1 MINHLNNS
9 FLMTSLTYFLCHYLF
24 LKYLIFTT
32 NISLWKFNQ
41 YYLKYDTWLLNI
53 ISFVNTWFFLIII
66 YNVLRQIVIK
76 PQNVK
81 KERVSVPFLFVVI
94 FYVSVKPFANKTG
107 YNISYNRY
115 QIHSSYVIIYLIYYP
130 PFFYYYLLQYI

>member
-53 ISFVNTWFFLIII
+53 ISFVNTWFFLTII

-94 FYVSVKPFANKTG
+94 FYVVVKPSANKTG

>member
-53 ISFVNTWFFLIII
+53 ISFVNTWFFLTII

-81 KERVSVPFLFVVI
+81 KERVSVPFLFVII

>member
-1 MINHLNNS
+1 MLDS
-9 FLMTSLTYFLCHYLF
+9 FLT
-24 LKYLIFTT
+24 
-32 NISLWKFNQ
+32 
-41 YYLKYDTWLLNI
+41 
-53 ISFVNTWFFLIII
+53 II

>member
-53 ISFVNTWFFLIII
+53 ISFVNTWFFLTII

-115 QIHSSYVIIYLIYYP
+115 QIRSSYVIIYLIYYP

>member
-53 ISFVNTWFFLIII
+53 ISFVNTWFFLTII

>member
-53 ISFVNTWFFLIII
+53 ISFVNTWFFFTII